1 VFYDDL
7 NKAQRRWENMEAIE
21 FRTKIKKNGIIQ
33 IPKKYK
39 EKIGNT
45 VKVIIIAEQKE
56 IKADIINELLENPI
70 KLKDFSPF
78 SREDI
83 YENI

>member
-1 VFYDDL
+1 
-7 NKAQRRWENMEAIE
+7 MEAIE